1 MRVDA
6 QECFNGIKNEF
17 LKKVNIQ
24 NLDVYFLYQ
33 GGNIIMENKVK
44 QVITEEDMKSRRMK
58 MLVYKLWIR
67 IK

>member
-1 MRVDA
+1 
-6 QECFNGIKNEF
+6 
-17 LKKVNIQ
+17 
-24 NLDVYFLYQ
+24 
-33 GGNIIMENKVK
+33 MENKVK